1 MYCVY
6 ATTPFSTILLLLFFR
21 KLQSSEKDV
30 VATLTS
36 IPYMLYYPS
45 LGVLSVVQLYRWS
58 LLSSWSSNSLVSEKS

>member
-30 VATLTS
+30 VVTLTS

-45 LGVLSVVQLYRWS
+45 LGVLSVVQLCRWS
-58 LLSSWSSNSLVSEKS
+58 LPSSWSSNFLVNEKS